1 MSATG
6 PKTAEQSTAEL
17 GPLSVEVREDGVAL
31 ITYDGPGETMN
42 TLRDDFV
49 AQFTRVFADVE
60 NNPDVRASVLL
71 SGKKHSFIAGAD
83 ISMLSRIS
91 GAREAREMV
100 RQGHQA
106 IGRLASARKPVVA
119 AIHGAALGGGFEV
132 ALACHGRVLSHS
144 RKTVLGLPE
153 VKLGLLPG
161 LNGLQRLSA
170 IAGLQVALDYGLTGK
185 NLRPDKARKLGIAD
199 DVVPRPILTQ
209 VAAELAL
216 HLASRNAPKR
226 NGFALDQA
234 HLTQLALEKNPL
246 GRKVLFKKARAEVLA
261 NTGGHYP
268 APERIIDVLESFAS
282 QGFATSQT
290 VEADAFAEL
299 LGTEVSHRLRG
310 IFSATT
316 ALKKDSGVDDP
327 SIEPRL
333 VDKLGTLGAGL
344 MGAGIAYVSVDN
356 GITVRLKDRDAPA
369 LGRGLNYV
377 NDIFDRRVKRRH
389 LRQPERAEKL
399 ARLSLTTDYSGMRRV
414 ELVIEAVFEDLALKQ
429 RVLSEVEAACKPGV
443 IFASNTSSIPIAKI
457 AEASKAPENVVGMHY
472 FSPVHKMPLL
482 EVIRTEHTADEVVA
496 TAVAVGKQQGKTVIV
511 VRDGVGF
518 YTSRILGP
526 YMNEASYLLTEG
538 VAVEI
543 IDQAMTAWG
552 WPVGPLTLIDEVG
565 IDVAAHVGPI
575 MLAAF
580 GDRMAPPPT
589 VARLVDGG
597 RKGRKN
603 GRGFYRYNGDHGKK
617 GQPKKVDESVYT
629 TLGME
634 PPHSKKSPVPV
645 EEIQTRCNLQF
656 INEAMHCFGED
667 LLRSPRD
674 GDIGAIFGLGFPPFL
689 GGPFHYVDAVGA
701 KRILDQIRGYQ
712 DRFGARW
719 APAPALVD
727 MAEHGRRFY
736 AR

>member
-31 ITYDGPGETMN
+31 ITYDVPGETMN

-132 ALACHGRVLSHS
+132 ALACHGRVLSHT

-268 APERIIDVLESFAS
+268 APERIIDVLESLF
-282 QGFATSQT
+282 T
-290 VEADAFAEL
+290 
-299 LGTEVSHRLRG
+299 
-310 IFSATT
+310 IFS
-316 ALKKDSGVDDP
+316 
-327 SIEPRL
+327 
-333 VDKLGTLGAGL
+333 
-344 MGAGIAYVSVDN
+344 
-356 GITVRLKDRDAPA
+356 
-369 LGRGLNYV
+369 
-377 NDIFDRRVKRRH
+377 
-389 LRQPERAEKL
+389 
-399 ARLSLTTDYSGMRRV
+399 
-414 ELVIEAVFEDLALKQ
+414 
-429 RVLSEVEAACKPGV
+429 
-443 IFASNTSSIPIAKI
+443 
-457 AEASKAPENVVGMHY
+457 
-472 FSPVHKMPLL
+472 
-482 EVIRTEHTADEVVA
+482 
-496 TAVAVGKQQGKTVIV
+496 
-511 VRDGVGF
+511 
-518 YTSRILGP
+518 
-526 YMNEASYLLTEG
+526 
-538 VAVEI
+538 
-543 IDQAMTAWG
+543 
-552 WPVGPLTLIDEVG
+552 
-565 IDVAAHVGPI
+565 
-575 MLAAF
+575 
-580 GDRMAPPPT
+580 
-589 VARLVDGG
+589 
-597 RKGRKN
+597 
-603 GRGFYRYNGDHGKK
+603 
-617 GQPKKVDESVYT
+617 
-629 TLGME
+629 
-634 PPHSKKSPVPV
+634 
-645 EEIQTRCNLQF
+645 
-656 INEAMHCFGED
+656 
-667 LLRSPRD
+667 
-674 GDIGAIFGLGFPPFL
+674 
-689 GGPFHYVDAVGA
+689 
-701 KRILDQIRGYQ
+701 
-712 DRFGARW
+712 
-719 APAPALVD
+719 
-727 MAEHGRRFY
+727 
-736 AR
+736 